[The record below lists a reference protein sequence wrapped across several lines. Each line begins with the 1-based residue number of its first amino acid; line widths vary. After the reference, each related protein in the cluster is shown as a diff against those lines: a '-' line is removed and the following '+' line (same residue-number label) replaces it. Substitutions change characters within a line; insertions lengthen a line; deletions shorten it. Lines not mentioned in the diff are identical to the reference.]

1 MSSDVYLHPH
11 IQQILDLYHDFL
23 GEAAF
28 LARPVVETLA
38 AMAQRLLKAH
48 REGDPR
54 AVPQIRNWLPGAARQ
69 DDLQIL
75 RGPFSADD
83 ARLALAREY
92 GWESWQEL
100 ARAAPGPPD
109 RTFERAVQATVHGD
123 LAELRRL
130 LREEPGLVRARS
142 SFGHRATLLHYL
154 GANGV
159 EFQHQMTPRN
169 APDVARALLGAGAEV
184 NATARFY
191 GKDTTVLP
199 LVMTSAHPQAAGVAD
214 QLIAVLKAA
223 GASVSP

>member
-1 MSSDVYLHPH
+1 MNSEVYVHPQ
-11 IQQILDLYHDFL
+11 IQQVLDLHHDLL
-23 GEAAF
+23 GEAF
-28 LARPVVETLA
+28 LARPVIETLA
-38 AMAQRLLKAH
+38 DIAQQLHKAH
-48 REGDPR
+48 SEGDSR
-54 AVPQIRNWLPGAARQ
+54 AIVQIRNWLPGAARQ
-69 DDLQIL
+69 GDEQIL
-75 RGPFSADD
+75 LNLLSADD
-83 ARLALAREY
+83 ARLAIAREY
-92 GWESWQEL
+92 GWDSWREV

-109 RTFERAVQATVHGD
+109 RTFQRGVQATVHGE

-169 APDVARALLGAGAEV
+169 APEVARALIGAGAEV
-184 NATARFY
+184 SATARFY

-199 LVMTSAHPQAAGVAD
+199 LIMTSAHPSAAGVAD

-223 GASVSP
+223 GASPSP